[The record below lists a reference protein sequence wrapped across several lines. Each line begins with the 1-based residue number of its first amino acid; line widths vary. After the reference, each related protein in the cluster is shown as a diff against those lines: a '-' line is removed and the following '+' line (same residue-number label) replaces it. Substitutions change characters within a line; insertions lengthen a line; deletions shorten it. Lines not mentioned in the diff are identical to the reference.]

1 MMNIA
6 QVAPLYESVPPKLY
20 GGTERVVSY
29 LTEELVR
36 QGHAVTLFAS
46 ADSETSARLVPSSPR
61 ALRLDSECV
70 DPLAHHFLMLEKVF
84 EEAANFDIIHFHCDY
99 LHLPWSRRHAVPHL
113 TTLHGRL
120 DLPDLVPL
128 YREFSEVPVISIS
141 NAQRSPLPWLNWQGT
156 VYHGLP
162 ATLYQFHSSPGRYLA
177 FLGRIC
183 PEKGVDQAIEIA
195 KRAGIELRI
204 AAKVDRVDEQYFKEV
219 IQPLL
224 NDPLVQ
230 FVGEVS
236 DQDKDDF
243 LGNALALLAPINW
256 PEPFGIAMIEALA
269 CGTPVIAFARG
280 SVPEVVDN
288 CQSGFIVQTMEEAIS
303 AIGKLHLLKRQAC
316 RQTFERRFTAS
327 RMAADY
333 VAVYS
338 RLVDATPA
346 LEPSAPS
353 RESGSW
359 TISSA

>member
-1 MMNIA
+1 MNIA

-46 ADSETSARLVPSSPR
+46 GDSQTSARLVPSSAR
-61 ALRLDSECV
+61 ALRLNSDCV
-70 DPLAHHFLMLEKVF
+70 DPLPHHFVMLEKVF
-84 EEAANFDIIHFHCDY
+84 QEAEDFDIVHFHCDY
-99 LHLPWSRRHAVPHL
+99 LHFPWSRRHAVPHV

-141 NAQRSPLPWLNWQGT
+141 NAQRSPLPWLNWQRT

-162 ATLYQFHSSPGRYLA
+162 TDLYRFHPAQGKYLG

-183 PEKGVDQAIEIA
+183 PEKGVDYAIEIA

-224 NDPLVQ
+224 DHPLVR
-230 FVGEVS
+230 FVGEIA
-236 DQDKDDF
+236 DQDKDEF

-256 PEPFGIAMIEALA
+256 PEPFGIALIEAMA
-269 CGTPVIAFARG
+269 CGTPVIAFGRG
-280 SVPEVVDN
+280 SVPEVVDH
-288 CQSGFIVQTMEEAIS
+288 CQSGFIVQTTEEAIS
-303 AIGKLHLLKRQAC
+303 AIGKLHLLNRHAC

-333 VAVYS
+333 IALYS
-338 RLVDATPA
+338 RLVNATPT
-346 LEPSAPS
+346 LEPSTTS

>member
-1 MMNIA
+1 MNIA

-46 ADSETSARLVPSSPR
+46 GDSQTTARLVTSLPH
-61 ALRLDSECV
+61 ALRLQTNCV
-70 DPLAHHFLMLEKVF
+70 DPLPHHFLMLEKVF
-84 EEAANFDIIHFHCDY
+84 KEAADFDIVHFHCDY
-99 LHLPWSRRHAVPHL
+99 LHFPWSRRHAVSHV

-141 NAQRSPLPWLNWQGT
+141 NAQRSPLPWLNWQTT

-162 ATLYQFHSSPGRYLA
+162 PSLYRLHVAQGKYLA

-183 PEKGVDQAIEIA
+183 PEKGIDHAIEIA
-195 KRAGIELRI
+195 KRSGIELRI
-204 AAKVDRVDEQYFKEV
+204 AAKVDRVDEQYFREV

-224 NDPLVQ
+224 DDPLVQ
-230 FVGEVS
+230 FVGEIA
-236 DQDKDDF
+236 DQDKDEF
-243 LGNALALLAPINW
+243 LGNALALLAPISW
-256 PEPFGIAMIEALA
+256 PEPFGIAMIEAMA

-280 SVPEVVDN
+280 SVPEVIDN
-288 CQSGFIVQTMEEAIS
+288 CQSGFIVQTTKEAIS
-303 AIGKLHLLKRQAC
+303 AIDKLHLLKRNVC
-316 RQTFERRFTAS
+316 RQIFERRFTVS

-333 VAVYS
+333 VALYN
-338 RLVDATPA
+338 RLVEGAPA
-346 LEPSAPS
+346 LES
-353 RESGSW
+353 RTASPESSSW
-359 TISSA
+359 TTSSA